1 MTKCKDKVTFWRRVT
16 TKITDWGRGERST
29 AAVALGH
36 IIMEARVVT
45 PILVPDQLVVL
56 PL

>member
-1 MTKCKDKVTFWRRVT
+1 MTKCKDKVTFWRIVT
-16 TKITDWGRGERST
+16 TKITDWARGERST

-36 IIMEARVVT
+36 ISMEARVVT
-45 PILVPDQLVVL
+45 PILVPDLLVVL

>member
-1 MTKCKDKVTFWRRVT
+1 MTKSKDKVTFWRRVT
-16 TKITDWGRGERST
+16 TKITDWGKGEQST

-36 IIMEARVVT
+36 ISMEARVVT